1 MSELSIYTFDRLKIT
16 VMKKLVLIFIT
27 LLFSVSMFAQ
37 EDVTKFLGI
46 PVDGFKP
53 EMVRS
58 LKAKGF
64 VQHPYNADILTGEF
78 NGREVNVGVVTNN
91 NKVYRIFLQDK
102 YTVSETDIK
111 IRFNTLCSQF
121 KNNKKYISIGDQS
134 IPEDEDISY
143 EIGVKNKRYEATFF
157 QTPEKIDTLGMQ
169 AQLLEA
175 LKVLYTEEELANP
188 TEEMQTKMLE
198 LKMLYTYKL
207 IDSKQVWF
215 MIDQVGSNYRILMY
229 YDNKRNQANGE
240 DL

>member
-1 MSELSIYTFDRLKIT
+1 
-16 VMKKLVLIFIT
+16 MKKLALIITT
-27 LLFSVSMFAQ
+27 LLLSVSVFAQ

-46 PVDGFKP
+46 PIDGFKP
-53 EMVRS
+53 EMIRS

-78 NGREVNVGVVTNN
+78 NGREVNVSVVTNN

-102 YTVSETDIK
+102 HTVSETDIK

-143 EIGVKNKRYEATFF
+143 EMGVKNKRYEATFF
-157 QTPEKIDTLGMQ
+157 QAPEKIDTLGMQ

-198 LKMLYTYKL
+198 LTMLYTYKL